1 MIRVPG
7 FKASG
12 IYSGVKRSRKK
23 DLALIYSEKPCR
35 TSAVFTKNIVKAAP
49 VLIARKKLSSG
60 LCQAIVINSGI
71 ANVCTGKQGIKDA
84 NEVTKFLARNLN
96 VNDSLVVPSSTGLI
110 GAFLSTH
117 LESIKR
123 AIPELISSLS
133 EDGLVTAAEAIMT
146 TDAFPKFTS
155 RQTKFGSGS
164 GTIAAIGKGAG
175 MIAPNMAT
183 MLCFAVTDVCVD
195 KKSQDMALKNAVNNS
210 FNKIIVDGDMS
221 TNDTVILMS
230 SGALG
235 NKPVSSSGNNYRKF
249 ENLLTEVL
257 SEIAYKIVED
267 GEGAT
272 KVAKIIVKGARSVK
286 DAEAVSHTIGTST
299 LVKTALYGQDPNWG
313 RIIAAAGRSGVKFNP
328 DRIDLYYGDYIV
340 FHNGMQ
346 VMNEKIA
353 AEKLKPKY
361 LEITLDLKSGKASS
375 HVLTSDLTVDYVKF
389 NSDYHT

>member
-1 MIRVPG
+1 MIKVPG
-7 FKASG
+7 FLASG

-23 DLALIYSEKPCR
+23 DLALIYSEKPCC

-49 VLIARKKLSSG
+49 VIIGRKKLNSG
-60 LCQAIVINSGI
+60 ICQAVIINSGI
-71 ANVCTGKQGIKDA
+71 ANVCTGKQGINDA
-84 NEVTKFLARNLN
+84 NEVTKSLAKNLN
-96 VNDSLVVPSSTGLI
+96 IKDSFIVPSSTGLI

-117 LESIKR
+117 LDKIKNS
-123 AIPELISSLS
+123 IPELVSKLS
-133 EDGLVTAAEAIMT
+133 DDGLETAAEAIMT
-146 TDAFPKFTS
+146 TDAFPKFSS
-155 RQTKFGSGS
+155 RKSNFGSKS

-183 MLCFAVTDVCVD
+183 MLCFALTDISLD
-195 KKSQDMALKNAVNNS
+195 RKSQDMALKNAVNNS

-235 NKPVSSSGNNYRKF
+235 NKPIKSSGSNYRKF

-257 SEIAYKIVED
+257 SDIAYNIVKD

-272 KVAKIIVKGARSVK
+272 KVAKIIVKGAKSVK
-286 DAEAVSHTIGTST
+286 DADTVSHTIGTST

-313 RIIAAAGRSGVKFNP
+313 RIIAAAGRSGVRFNP
-328 DRIDLYYGDYIV
+328 DKIDLYYGDYLV
-340 FHNGMQ
+340 FRNGMQ
-346 VMNEKIA
+346 VMDEKIA
-353 AEKLKPKY
+353 AEKLKPNY
-361 LEITLDLKSGKASS
+361 LEITLNLKSGKASS

>member
-1 MIRVPG
+1 VIKVPG
-7 FKASG
+7 FMASG

-23 DLALIYSEKPCR
+23 DLALIYSKKPCC

-49 VLIARKKLSSG
+49 VIIGRKKLNRG
-60 LCQAIVINSGI
+60 LCQAIIINSGI
-71 ANVCTGKQGIKDA
+71 ANVCTGKQGINDA
-84 NEVTKFLARNLN
+84 NEVTKYLAKNLN
-96 VNDSLVVPSSTGLI
+96 VSDSLVIPSSTGLI

-117 LESIKR
+117 LDSIKSS
-123 AIPELISSLS
+123 IPKLISNLS
-133 EDGLVTAAEAIMT
+133 EDGLQTAAEAIMT

-155 RQTKFGSGS
+155 KQTKFGSRS
-164 GTIAAIGKGAG
+164 GTVAAIGKGAG

-183 MLCFAVTDVCVD
+183 MLCFAVTDISLD

-235 NKPVSSSGNNYRKF
+235 NKPLSTSSNHYRRF

-272 KVAKIIVKGARSVK
+272 KVAKIIVKGAKSVK
-286 DAEAVSHTIGTST
+286 DAETISHTIGTST

-328 DRIDLYYGDYIV
+328 DKIDLSYGDYLV
-340 FHNGMQ
+340 FRNGMQ
-346 VMNEKIA
+346 VMDEKIA

-361 LEITLDLKSGKASS
+361 LEITLNLKSGKASS

>member
-1 MIRVPG
+1 MIKVPG
-7 FKASG
+7 FMASG

-23 DLALIYSEKPCR
+23 DLALIYSKKPCC

-49 VLIARKKLSSG
+49 VIIGRKKLNRG
-60 LCQAIVINSGI
+60 LCQAIIINSGI
-71 ANVCTGKQGIKDA
+71 ANVCTGKQGINDA
-84 NEVTKFLARNLN
+84 NEVTKYLAKNLN
-96 VNDSLVVPSSTGLI
+96 VSDSLVIPSSTGLI

-117 LESIKR
+117 LDSIKSS
-123 AIPELISSLS
+123 IPKLISNLS
-133 EDGLVTAAEAIMT
+133 EDGLQTAAEAIMT
-146 TDAFPKFTS
+146 TDAFPKFIS
-155 RQTKFGSGS
+155 KQTKFGSRS
-164 GTIAAIGKGAG
+164 GTVAAIGKGAG
-175 MIAPNMAT
+175 MIAPSMAT
-183 MLCFAVTDVCVD
+183 MLCFAVTDISLD
-195 KKSQDMALKNAVNNS
+195 KKSQDMALKNAVNYS

-235 NKPVSSSGNNYRKF
+235 NKPISTSSNHYRRF

-272 KVAKIIVKGARSVK
+272 KVAKIIVKGAKSLK
-286 DAEAVSHTIGTST
+286 DAETISHTIGTST

-328 DRIDLYYGDYIV
+328 DKIDLYYGDYLV
-340 FHNGMQ
+340 FRNGMQ
-346 VMNEKIA
+346 VMDEKIA

-361 LEITLDLKSGKASS
+361 LEITLNLKSGKASS

>member
-1 MIRVPG
+1 MIKVPG
-7 FKASG
+7 FTASG

-23 DLALIYSEKPCR
+23 DLALIYSEKPCC

-49 VLIARKKLSSG
+49 VIIGRKKLNRG
-60 LCQAIVINSGI
+60 LCQAIIINSGI
-71 ANVCTGKQGIKDA
+71 ANVCTGKKGINDA
-84 NEVTKFLARNLN
+84 NEVTKYLAKNLN
-96 VNDSLVVPSSTGLI
+96 VSDSLVIPSSTGLI

-117 LESIKR
+117 LDSIKSS
-123 AIPELISSLS
+123 IPKLISNLS
-133 EDGLVTAAEAIMT
+133 EDGLQTAAEAIMT

-155 RQTKFGSGS
+155 KQTKFGSRS
-164 GTIAAIGKGAG
+164 GTVAAIGKGAG

-183 MLCFAVTDVCVD
+183 MLCFAVTDISLD

-235 NKPVSSSGNNYRKF
+235 NKPLGTSSNHYRRF

-272 KVAKIIVKGARSVK
+272 KVAKIIVKGAKSVK
-286 DAEAVSHTIGTST
+286 DAEIISHTIGTST

-328 DRIDLYYGDYIV
+328 DKIDLYYGDYLV
-340 FHNGMQ
+340 FRNGMQ
-346 VMNEKIA
+346 VMDEKIA

-361 LEITLDLKSGKASS
+361 LEITLNLKSGKASS